1 MKLIRKIG
9 TFLGYS
15 IITILVAWILF
26 MLVGVLLIASIE
38 TVERLTEVLQ

>member
-15 IITILVAWILF
+15 IIAVLITWILF
-26 MLVGVLLIASIE
+26 IIVGILLLASIE
-38 TVERLTEVLQ
+38 TVGRLTEVLR

>member
-15 IITILVAWILF
+15 IITVFVAWILF
-26 MLVGVLLIASIE
+26 ILVGVLLIASIE
-38 TVERLTEVLQ
+38 TIEWLTEVLQ